1 MTVTKLAT
9 IEVAKPWGRDTLPA
23 PFTADRDERI
33 GEIWF
38 PAPDGQDMPLLV
50 KYLFTSEKLSIQVH
64 PDDDQAQDSGLPAG
78 KEECW
83 YILGAEPGAT
93 LGMGTTRPLS
103 ADELH
108 AASLSGE
115 IETLMDW
122 HPVQPGMLFHIP
134 PGTVHAIGPGIS
146 LIEVQQNVDVTYRL
160 YDYGR
165 PRELHLEAGV
175 PVSRAE
181 PFPTDQVQT
190 LDWTANRIVLST
202 PHFELATIVDNDLSL
217 LAEAKAPLSIIPVK
231 GGVEVDGI
239 VLQSGECAL
248 ASTNADIVLEPG
260 AQTFIAWP
268 V

>member
-23 PFTADRDERI
+23 PFTADRDNRI

-38 PAPDGQDMPLLV
+38 PAPEGQDMPLLV

-64 PDDDQAQDSGLPAG
+64 PNDEQARETGLSAG

-93 LGMGTTRPLS
+93 LGMGTTRRLS
-103 ADELH
+103 ADELR

-122 HPVQPGMLFHIP
+122 HPVKPDMLFHIP
-134 PGTVHAIGPGIS
+134 PGTVHAIGPGVS

-165 PRELHLEAGV
+165 PRELHLDEGV
-175 PVSRAE
+175 PVSQTE
-181 PFPTDQVQT
+181 PFPSDQVQT
-190 LDWTANRIVLST
+190 LDWATNLIVLST
-202 PHFELATIVDNDLSL
+202 PHFKLACLIDNDMTVLDG
-217 LAEAKAPLSIIPVK
+217 ANAPLSIIPVK
-231 GGVEVDGI
+231 GTVRVDGEL
-239 VLQSGECAL
+239 LQSGESAL
-248 ASTNADIVLEPG
+248 ASTDAEIALEADSQV
-260 AQTFIAWP
+260 FVAWP